1 MVRTLVAAALALVL
15 ACAHPV
21 DAQEWPART
30 LTMVVPFPAGGPI
43 DVVARILAPPMGE
56 ALGQQII
63 VENIGGAGGSTGAS
77 RVAKAPPDGYQFLIG
92 NSGTHTYSQLLSKK
106 PPYDAVADFTPVA
119 VFVENSKVLVTR
131 NDLAADTLAQFIA
144 YAKANQAKMQYGS
157 AGAGSATHMTC
168 VLLNAAIGIDVTHV
182 PYRGTGPA
190 MQDLMGGRIDYICD
204 VISTALPL
212 IRSRSVKPIALAF
225 PAAQRGAARSRHRRR
240 AGPGGLRCR
249 RLERVLPAPRHARAD
264 RAPPRQ
270 GGERRAR
277 PGVGARAARRPRPQR
292 TAAATPHPRISG
304 QAGRERAGEMG
315 GAGQGERR
323 ERGVT
328 IFARR
333 PCGIARLYIGRTLW
347 RPDRRRGHRR
357 PIKRRR
363 AGRGTC
369 RGSSSV
375 L

>member
-30 LTMVVPFPAGGPI
+30 VTMVVPFPAGGPI

-92 NSGTHTYSQLLSKK
+92 NSGTHTYSQLLGKK

-212 IRSRSVKPIALAF
+212 IRSRSVKPIALLSPQRSAVLPDLATADEQGLAGFDADAWNAF
-225 PAAQRGAARSRHRRR
+225 FLPRGT
-240 AGPGGLRCR
+240 PEPIVR
-249 RLERVLPAPRHARAD
+249 RLAKAASDALDLAWVRERLVGLGLNV
-264 RAPPRQ
+264 PP
-270 GGERRAR
+270 
-277 PGVGARAARRPRPQR
+277 PQR
-292 TAAATPHPRISG
+292 RTPEYLAKLVASELVKWAAPVKASG
-304 QAGRERAGEMG
+304 ASA
-315 GAGQGERR
+315 
-323 ERGVT
+323 
-328 IFARR
+328 
-333 PCGIARLYIGRTLW
+333 
-347 RPDRRRGHRR
+347 D
-357 PIKRRR
+357 
-363 AGRGTC
+363 
-369 RGSSSV
+369 
-375 L
+375 